1 MEIDIEELVPE
12 TIAGYCGILTPL
24 VGYVL
29 IIMSIAMH
37 HDFRLTKSSLSELG
51 EVGVQYN
58 NVFNF
63 AVIISGILFLI
74 FILGMLRRAET
85 RAGDIGLFGL
95 CGGSIFL
102 ILTGVFPLGTSPH
115 TAMAILFYSLSVGG
129 LILFGLDKFLE
140 FEPVWAVLIWSSL
153 GFAAITIGL
162 ISTLSPEGIAIYEI
176 IGTIPLIQFS
186 LVFGTHLLSE

>member
-12 TIAGYCGILTPL
+12 TIAGYCGLLTPL

-29 IIMSIAMH
+29 IIISIAMH

-51 EVGVQYN
+51 KVGVPYN
-58 NVFNF
+58 SVFNF
-63 AVIISGILFLI
+63 ALIISGILFLI
-74 FILGMLRRAET
+74 FVLGMLRRTET
-85 RAGDIGLFGL
+85 RVGDIGVFGL
-95 CGGSIFL
+95 CLGAIFL
-102 ILTGVFPLGTSPH
+102 SLTGIFPQRTSPH
-115 TAMAILFYSLSVGG
+115 LVMAILFYSVSVSG

-153 GFAAITIGL
+153 GFAAIAIGL
-162 ISTLSPEGIAIYEI
+162 VSTLSPEGIAIYEI

-186 LVFGTHLLSE
+186 MVFGTHLLTE